1 MTLLLVLVLLLILL
15 VLLLVVLSLVLLLL
29 LLLLLVVVVVYRL
42 IMICSKGIQGVCWP
56 LSALYLYPTCLP
68 ERQPDERH
76 SRLQGCG
83 APGSKIAA

>member
-1 MTLLLVLVLLLILL
+1 MTLLLVLVLLLLILL
-15 VLLLVVLSLVLLLL
+15 VLLLVLSLVLVLLL
-29 LLLLLVVVVVYRL
+29 VVVVVVYRL

>member
-29 LLLLLVVVVVYRL
+29 LLLVVVVVVYRL